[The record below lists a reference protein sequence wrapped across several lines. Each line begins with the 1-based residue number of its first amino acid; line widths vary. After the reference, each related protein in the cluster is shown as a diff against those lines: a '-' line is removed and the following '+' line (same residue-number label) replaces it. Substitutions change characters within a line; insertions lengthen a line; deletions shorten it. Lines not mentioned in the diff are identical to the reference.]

1 MTQYNSWTKNDI
13 CDFLYFGFIPRFFNK
28 YFDIYHN
35 LQEKDYGYGI
45 NREESTEYYIK
56 RGIRELNHIFDHA
69 FESINPESKHL
80 ILLSGGLDS
89 RAILGGLLKRVDVQQ
104 IQTVTFGTP
113 GTWDFEI
120 GKRVADY
127 VGVKHFALDLTN
139 PDWKWDQEGLNE
151 TAKRMKHPV
160 QLFDSYVNQKVPE
173 LFGEDYVYWVG
184 FLGGT
189 STQPYHGSKSWDE
202 AKASFVKG
210 KKFVR
215 TIKITPSSYNPE
227 ESLPLKSLCNPETL
241 SFDDQ
246 LHFLRQNIL
255 TRNILFRKN
264 YHYLTPFYNIDWI
277 FFFSKLPPEF
287 RIDYWLYKE
296 ILKTEY
302 PKLFSLSV
310 KNCFGYPLN
319 TPLFLTY
326 PRRAILKIQRITYAE
341 FPKLYWGIDPNV
353 NYIDF
358 NEGLRVR
365 NDLKELV
372 SKNIQDLIKRD
383 LITWIDIENIWNL
396 HQRRKENYA
405 DALLILTALEFHM
418 KLEESA
424 QS

>member
-1 MTQYNSWTKNDI
+1 MTQYNSWTERDVY
-13 CDFLYFGFIPRFFNK
+13 DFLYFGFIPRFFNK
-28 YFDIYHN
+28 YFDIYKN
-35 LQEKDYGYGI
+35 LQQKDCGNGN
-45 NREESTEYYIK
+45 NREKSSEYHIK
-56 RGIRELNHIFDHA
+56 RGIKELNHIFDHA
-69 FESINPESKHL
+69 FESINSKSKHL

-89 RAILGGLLKRVDVQQ
+89 RAILGGLLERVDSQQ

-120 GKRVADY
+120 GKRVAEY
-127 VGVKHFALDLTN
+127 AGVKNFALDLTDS
-139 PDWKWDQEGLNE
+139 DWKWDQVGLSE
-151 TAKRMKHPV
+151 TAKRMEHPV

-173 LFGEDYVYWVG
+173 IFGEDYVYWVG

-189 STQPYHGSKSWDE
+189 STQPYHGSESWDA
-202 AKASFVKG
+202 AKTSFVKG

-215 TIKITPSSYNPE
+215 SINITPSLYNPE
-227 ESLPLKSLCNPETL
+227 ESLPLQPLCNPETL

-264 YHYLTPFYNIDWI
+264 YQYVTPFYNIDWI
-277 FFFSKLPPEF
+277 FFFSKLQPKF
-287 RIDYWLYKE
+287 RINYWLYKE

-310 KNCFGYPLN
+310 KNGFGYPLN
-319 TPLFLTY
+319 MPSFLTY
-326 PRRAILKIQRITYAE
+326 ARRAILKIQRITYAK
-341 FPKLYWGIDPNV
+341 FPKLYWGVDPNV

-358 NEGLRVR
+358 DEVFRER

-372 SKNIQDLIKRD
+372 SKNIHDLIKRD
-383 LITWIDIENIWNL
+383 IITWIDIEKIWNL
-396 HQRRKENYA
+396 HQARKENYA

-418 KLEESA
+418 KLEEPA
-424 QS
+424 QL